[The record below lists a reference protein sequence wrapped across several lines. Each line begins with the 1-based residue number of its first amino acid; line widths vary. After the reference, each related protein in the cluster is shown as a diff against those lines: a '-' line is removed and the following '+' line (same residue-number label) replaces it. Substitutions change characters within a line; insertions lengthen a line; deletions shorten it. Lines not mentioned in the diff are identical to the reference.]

1 MSISQKRVLVFLAVL
16 AVVLI
21 ICGITQVL
29 PWRSVALACLVPFF
43 SALSVIHF
51 GKNWK

>member
-16 AVVLI
+16 AAVLI
-21 ICGITQVL
+21 VCGITQLL
-29 PWRSVALACLVPFF
+29 PWRSVVLACLVPFF
-43 SALSVIHF
+43 SALSVIYF

>member
-1 MSISQKRVLVFLAVL
+1 MGISQKRVLVFLAVL

-21 ICGITQVL
+21 SCGIAQVL
-29 PWRSVALACLVPFF
+29 PWRSVVLACLAPFF
-43 SALSVIHF
+43 GALAVIYF